1 SLMEGS
7 GVSEQ
12 LRGVVRT
19 QERLGMGIGETLFG
33 RGRQGEKIRNPLI
46 RSFLKVI
53 VEVRKTSEQ
62 AAGRACMLAGE
73 FLGMLRRVERKF
85 REEMEESL
93 GNLNLMATLLIPLVC
108 AMSVWSLGLLSGV
121 SALVRERATE
131 AGFTSFP
138 LLPGTVGAG
147 ELMLLKM
154 LLSFTSFF
162 LSLLLAWYLS
172 LLKTGGEEV
181 EFLLTARRTVFLSTL
196 VFTSSYLLL
205 SLLSP

>member
-1 SLMEGS
+1 
-7 GVSEQ
+7 
-12 LRGVVRT
+12 
-19 QERLGMGIGETLFG
+19 
-33 RGRQGEKIRNPLI
+33 
-46 RSFLKVI
+46 
-53 VEVRKTSEQ
+53 
-62 AAGRACMLAGE
+62 
-73 FLGMLRRVERKF
+73 
-85 REEMEESL
+85 
-93 GNLNLMATLLIPLVC
+93 LVC

-181 EFLLTARRTVFLSTL
+181 EFLLTARRTVLLSTL

>member
-1 SLMEGS
+1 
-7 GVSEQ
+7 
-12 LRGVVRT
+12 
-19 QERLGMGIGETLFG
+19 
-33 RGRQGEKIRNPLI
+33 
-46 RSFLKVI
+46 
-53 VEVRKTSEQ
+53 
-62 AAGRACMLAGE
+62 MLAGE

-138 LLPGTVGAG
+138 LLLGTVGAG

-154 LLSFTSFF
+154 LLAFTSFF

-181 EFLLTARRTVFLSTL
+181 EFLLTARRTVLLSTL
-196 VFTSSYLLL
+196 VFSSSYLLL